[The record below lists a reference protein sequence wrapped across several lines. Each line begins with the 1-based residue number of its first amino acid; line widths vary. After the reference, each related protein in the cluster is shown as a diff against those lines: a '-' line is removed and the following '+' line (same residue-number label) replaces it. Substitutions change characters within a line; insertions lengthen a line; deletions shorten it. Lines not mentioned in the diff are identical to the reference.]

1 MVPTTEETDAD
12 SAVAQ
17 LVQEMLDNGPSEE
30 QLEAAFAA
38 SPELQQH
45 QRNIAASIAQ
55 ATKELDA
62 SLAEFHSDVE
72 RDLVILE
79 RIHTSVNEADHL
91 TKILD
96 RTLFYRHV
104 DHLMGHVP
112 PAYSPKY
119 GEVTGKGQMEMLMEE
134 IQMEDLAIRPDA
146 RFRPIPARA
155 AMCSIGSD
163 NWYPIVVSTTCFQ
176 SDLCF
181 LCHPTSNCGGV
192 LVVDN
197 IAHS

>member
-1 MVPTTEETDAD
+1 VIYEDNDAATAMANAQKPTTRTRHMDIRY
-12 SAVAQ
+12 
-17 LVQEMLDNGPSEE
+17 
-30 QLEAAFAA
+30 FALT
-38 SPELQQH
+38 EW
-45 QRNIAASIAQ
+45 
-55 ATKELDA
+55 
-62 SLAEFHSDVE
+62 VE

-91 TKILD
+91 TNILD

-119 GEVTGKGQMEMLMEE
+119 GEVTGKGQMEMPMEE
-134 IQMEDLAIRPDA
+134 IRMDDLAIRPDA
-146 RFRPIPARA
+146 GFRPIPARA

-163 NWYPIVVSTTCFQ
+163 NWYPMVVSTTCFQ

-192 LVVDN
+192 
-197 IAHS
+197 